1 MYSSNF
7 LYAAKNLYQMTKVPV
22 SAEFV
27 VPAVHLAGSWKVY
40 GYLIHKVFW
49 WHV

>member
-7 LYAAKNLYQMTKVPV
+7 LCAAKNLYQITKVPV

-27 VPAVHLAGSWKVY
+27 VPAVRLAGSC
-40 GYLIHKVFW
+40 
-49 WHV
+49 

>member
-7 LYAAKNLYQMTKVPV
+7 LCAGKNFYQMTKMPV

-27 VPAVHLAGSWKVY
+27 VPAVHLAGSWKVT
-40 GYLIHKVFW
+40 GYLIRKVFW
-49 WHV
+49 KHA